1 MQFSVRI
8 KNGRRCN
15 EVAKRNVRIR
25 AVRRK
30 KVDIDML
37 VSGLL
42 LLLEELAADTNQH
55 RDGGTAEPEESDR

>member
-1 MQFSVRI
+1 MQVSVRS
-8 KNGRRCN
+8 KNGRRCK

-25 AVRRK
+25 AVRRE

-42 LLLEELAADTNQH
+42 LLLEELAADTNDNG
-55 RDGGTAEPEESDR
+55 DGNTTDHGETDR